1 MDYQPLL
8 PVKQNFLTFM
18 KIKIAVILALLIT
31 TSCVHNAPPK
41 DYSLFDTT
49 EQSGI
54 KFRLETYEYDSG
66 WAYDI
71 MVDGKK
77 LIAQKHIPVIEGNQ
91 KFVSQKDAYNC
102 GKLMIIKLIKGEMP
116 PSITNKDLIELNI
129 KYKHQK

>member
-8 PVKQNFLTFM
+8 PAQQNFLTVM
-18 KIKIAVILALLIT
+18 KIKIAVISALLIT

-41 DYSLFDTT
+41 DYSQFDTT

-54 KFRLETYEYDSG
+54 SFRLETYEYDNG

-77 LIAQKHIPVIEGNQ
+77 LIAQKHIPVVEGNQ
-91 KFVSQKDAYNC
+91 KFVSQEDAYNC
-102 GKLMIIKLIKGEMP
+102 GKLMIIKLIRGEMP
-116 PSITNKDLIELNI
+116 PSITDKDLIDLNI
-129 KYKHQK
+129 KYKH